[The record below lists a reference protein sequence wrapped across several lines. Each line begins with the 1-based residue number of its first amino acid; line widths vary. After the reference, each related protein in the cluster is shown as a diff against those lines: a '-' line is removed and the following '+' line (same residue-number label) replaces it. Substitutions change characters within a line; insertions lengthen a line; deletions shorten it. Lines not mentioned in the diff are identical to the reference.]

1 MKEMGY
7 RLYGFMIGK
16 EIHFDIHH
24 RKLYRLPGGQ
34 SENTMVFGS
43 VVFNDTMLKLFLY
56 LLKNGRD
63 KNVSKEEL
71 FQNIWEASNLS
82 PSTQRLWQGLHN
94 LTKKLSMVGLP
105 DDFILNKKGRGYRI
119 NYEDVTPIYYRVS
132 ELPAHSFKNEETPA
146 PLRE

>member
-1 MKEMGY
+1 MGY

-82 PSTQRLWQGLHN
+82 PSTQRLWQVLHN